1 VSARRFL
8 LLVLGMGLATWLP
21 RWLPLL
27 VLSRRPLPRWLAEWL
42 DLLPAAILA
51 ALVAPALFAPGDGR
65 QLDLARPEFL
75 AAVPTLAVALRTRS
89 LAVTVVAGMALYW
102 LLGKLL

>member
-1 VSARRFL
+1 MSTGRYL
-8 LLVLGMGLATWLP
+8 LLVAGMGLVTFLP

-51 ALVAPALFAPGDGR
+51 ALVVPALVAPGATR
-65 QLDLARPEFL
+65 ELDLGRSEFL
-75 AAVPTLAVALRTRS
+75 AAVPTLVVALRTRS
-89 LAVTVVAGMALYW
+89 LAATVILGMALYW
-102 LLGKLL
+102 LAERLL